1 MSSILECALEAFCS
15 CLYWCCMEVC
25 CSERSDAP
33 QPIGTKQ
40 NGAESES
47 HGQPIFED
55 AIGVSKESSFSIRE
69 NDDQY
74 NDRVY
79 GIR

>member
-25 CSERSDAP
+25 CSERSDAS
-33 QPIGTKQ
+33 QQRGTKQ
-40 NGAESES
+40 HVTESQS

-55 AIGVSKESSFSIRE
+55 AIVVSKESSFSIRE

-74 NDRVY
+74 NDTVY